1 MKTKIPLLFALCV
14 VAFSGCASAAQQRAA
29 QEATRLGTPAD
40 LVRKMERGDRLA
52 LTDLETLAR
61 HQVPDENVIAY
72 LRQSG
77 AAYEL
82 TTAQIDQ
89 MRVAGV
95 SIRVI
100 DYLLSTPTRMARS
113 YRGYYGGGRRF
124 YSYGHGNFGHGF
136 PSHGWGHGSIHH
148 GGHHQ

>member
-1 MKTKIPLLFALCV
+1 MKTEIPLLFALSL
-14 VAFSGCASAAQQRAA
+14 AALSGCATATRQQAAQAA
-29 QEATRLGTPAD
+29 TQLGTPAE
-40 LVRKMERGDRLA
+40 LVRMMEQGDRLA

-100 DYLLSTPTRMARS
+100 DYLLSTPTRVARS
-113 YRGYYGGGRRF
+113 YRGYYGGGVRRF
-124 YSYGHGNFGHGF
+124 YGYSNWGHGF
-136 PSHGWGHGSIHH
+136 GGHGLGHGSFHR
-148 GGHHQ
+148 GGRH

>member
-52 LTDLETLAR
+52 LTDLEALAR
-61 HQVPDENVIAY
+61 QQVPDETVLVY
-72 LRQSG
+72 LRQTG
-77 AAYEL
+77 ARYAL

-95 SIRVI
+95 SVRVI
-100 DYLLSTPTRMARS
+100 DYLLSTPVRVAWR
-113 YRGYYGGGRRF
+113 YRGYYGRPVKIRGYGAWGRGF
-124 YSYGHGNFGHGF
+124 STHGLGHSPLHRR
-136 PSHGWGHGSIHH
+136 
-148 GGHHQ
+148 GHHK